1 VRIEPTRHHLGMQM
15 RTLRWDGV
23 SAPHLIDGI
32 PSSTDPAEWTWI
44 DVRVEEG
51 GTREEL
57 DAEAEALAHLRLDPI
72 AMHDSL
78 HDSDLPKVDDFVD
91 QMLIVLHGLRDDR
104 VETYEVDCFIAA
116 DVIVT
121 FHGTGAP
128 AIDALWAS
136 LQQHPELAG
145 GGCGE
150 LAARLADGLTR
161 RLLAVVDAFD
171 HRVDDLT
178 AQALRADANL
188 LADVTA
194 VRADLSAVRRVVTP
208 QREALDLLRT
218 SDSALLTDQAR
229 RRFSDVFDV
238 ASRAAT
244 GLDAAR
250 SALAETLDA
259 YRGAEAREATEV
271 TKVLTVYA
279 AVMLP
284 LSLIAGFFGMNH
296 TNLPTI
302 DSTWGWLAV
311 AGLMVGV
318 AAVSIGVF
326 VAEGWVR
333 RPSGRRAGATLGR
346 GLLEAARAPAQVAG
360 AVFEIS
366 SLPLRSAIVRG
377 TRMTRRNED

>member
-1 VRIEPTRHHLGMQM
+1 MLT
-15 RTLRWDGV
+15 WDGSGPPRPATEIAIV
-23 SAPHLIDGI
+23 GDVDG
-32 PSSTDPAEWTWI
+32 WTWI
-44 DVRVEEG
+44 DVTVEPG
-51 GTREEL
+51 DSDVGVDL
-57 DAEAEALAHLRLDPI
+57 PASLRLDRI
-72 AMHDSL
+72 AVHDAINE
-78 HDSDLPKVDDFVD
+78 SDHPKVDDFGD
-91 QMLIVLHGLRDDR
+91 HLLIVLHGLRDDR
-104 VETYEVDCFIAA
+104 VETYEVDCFVTA
-116 DVIVT
+116 DVFVT
-121 FHGTGAP
+121 FRRRGAP
-128 AIDALWAS
+128 AVDSLWDG
-136 LQQHPELAG
+136 LQQHAELAV

-150 LAARLADGLTR
+150 LAARLADGLSR

-171 HRVDDLT
+171 ARVDDLI
-178 AQALRADANL
+178 AQALRADPGL

-208 QREALDLLRT
+208 QREALDVLRS
-218 SDSALLTDQAR
+218 SDSPLITPLAR

-244 GLDAAR
+244 GLDASR

-259 YRGAEAREATEV
+259 YRGAEARQATEV

-296 TNLPTI
+296 SNLPTLES
-302 DSTWGWLAV
+302 DWGWLVV
-311 AGLMVGV
+311 AGIMVVV

-360 AVFEIS
+360 AVYEIS
-366 SLPLRSAIVRG
+366 SLPLRTAIVRRG
-377 TRMTRRNED
+377 RSPQSSPDD

>member
-1 VRIEPTRHHLGMQM
+1 MQQ
-15 RTLRWDGV
+15 RTLRWDGTGT
-23 SAPHLIDGI
+23 PHTIDSLDSPEGAG
-32 PSSTDPAEWTWI
+32 DPAGWTWI
-44 DVRVEEG
+44 DVIVEDGDSEQG
-51 GTREEL
+51 PSSLADLGL
-57 DAEAEALAHLRLDPI
+57 DSI
-72 AMHDSL
+72 AL
-78 HDSDLPKVDDFVD
+78 HDALHEDNLPKVDDFGD
-91 QMLIVLHGLRDDR
+91 QIHAVLHGLRQDR
-104 VETYEVDCFIAA
+104 IQTYEVDCFI
-116 DVIVT
+116 VGTTLVT
-121 FHGTGAP
+121 FRDADAP
-128 AIDALWAS
+128 AVETLWAS
-136 LQQHPELAG
+136 VQHHAELAG

-150 LAARLADGLTR
+150 LVARLADGLSR

-171 HRVDDLT
+171 ALVDELT
-178 AQALRADANL
+178 ARALRADGGL

-194 VRADLSAVRRVVTP
+194 VRADLSKIRRVVTP
-208 QREALDLLRT
+208 QREALDLLRV
-218 SDSALLTDQAR
+218 SDSPLISDSAR

-250 SALAETLDA
+250 SALSETLDA

-302 DSTWGWLAV
+302 DSTWGWLVV
-311 AGLMVGV
+311 AGLMVAV

-360 AVFEIS
+360 AVYEIS
-366 SLPLRSAIVRG
+366 SLPLRTAIVRRTKPDG
-377 TRMTRRNED
+377 D